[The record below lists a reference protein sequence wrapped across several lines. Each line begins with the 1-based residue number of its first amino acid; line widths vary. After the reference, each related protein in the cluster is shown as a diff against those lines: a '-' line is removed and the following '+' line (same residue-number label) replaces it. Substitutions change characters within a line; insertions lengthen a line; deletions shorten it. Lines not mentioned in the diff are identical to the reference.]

1 MVILSI
7 RMSATGVTH
16 YSVEIWFINQYIAHF
31 DDIEGGYSSTELYAL
46 K

>member
-1 MVILSI
+1 MILSI
-7 RMSATGVTH
+7 RMSSTSVTH
-16 YSVEIWFINQYIAHF
+16 NSAEIWFINQYIAHF